1 MSIKIEMNN
10 TVITLDSVA
19 EAIEL
24 LNSFNNINDNYN
36 YAITEKSNVDDISK
50 KNKNDVTLIHDIRN
64 EKYYFC
70 YIDTGAIAIT
80 KSQYKHLLNDFSINS
95 AYITYHTND
104 IPDKYKLGILI
115 DI

>member
-24 LNSFNNINDNYN
+24 LNSFNNTNNNYN
-36 YAITEKSNVDDISK
+36 YAITEKYDISK

-70 YIDTGAIAIT
+70 YIDTGAIAII
-80 KSQYKHLLNDFSINS
+80 KSQYKHLLNDFSKNS
-95 AYITYHTND
+95 AYITRYSND

-115 DI
+115 DA